1 MRNTVR
7 SRLVTEQCHDEEVR
21 PYIQQLM
28 KTQSCSQVQTS
39 EDTNSIDVAEL
50 NNEPCPSKT
59 SKKKFSIPICGE
71 EFVKKSIGKKWR
83 DYKCDLKAMYVTK
96 YKTKDALMKNRPA
109 HIPRDQWNSLV
120 SYWLSEK
127 HRFFI
132 VLLLVL
138 SKNLSVVILAG
149 TDVLFLILEA

>member
-50 NNEPCPSKT
+50 NNEPCFFFKL
-59 SKKKFSIPICGE
+59 
-71 EFVKKSIGKKWR
+71 EFI
-83 DYKCDLKAMYVTK
+83 DYLHNK
-96 YKTKDALMKNRPA
+96 
-109 HIPRDQWNSLV
+109 I
-120 SYWLSEK
+120 
-127 HRFFI
+127 
-132 VLLLVL
+132 
-138 SKNLSVVILAG
+138 
-149 TDVLFLILEA
+149 